1 MEVQTQKLCLFRA
14 PTFFCFVLFLFLTCC
29 YMDFMQFNKSVCE
42 NFFHCFFYTR
52 YWVFFNFRH
61 WNVLWNV
68 HLFMLL
74 KSKKPL
80 RRLSAHNFFLSGI
93 SFTNI
98 HKSQDC
104 RGMGRHSLT
113 SHYYFHPLYRNLD
126 ISLAITAESSPLH
139 ISSDRTRIGNHWFSS
154 ASR

>member
-1 MEVQTQKLCLFRA
+1 MSLILTKKAHLMEVQTQKLCLFRA

-29 YMDFMQFNKSVCE
+29 YMDFMQFNESVCE
-42 NFFHCFFYTR
+42 NFFCCFFYTR

-80 RRLSAHNFFLSGI
+80 RRLSAHNFFSIWDFFHEHSQITRLQGNGKA
-93 SFTNI
+93 FTNSSLLLPPA
-98 HKSQDC
+98 SQKL
-104 RGMGRHSLT
+104 RH
-113 SHYYFHPLYRNLD
+113 
-126 ISLAITAESSPLH
+126 
-139 ISSDRTRIGNHWFSS
+139 
-154 ASR
+154 